1 MPTLFRRAIMAFLCL
16 AATASATPALAQGG
30 TSATDRQAIEQIVRD
45 YLLEHPEVVLEA
57 LEALQHRE
65 EMAQAERQRA
75 ALAASREALT
85 GTAAGPVAGNPA
97 GDVTLVEFF
106 DYQCGYCKSVHPS
119 LKALLSRD
127 GELRV
132 VFKEFP
138 ILGPAS
144 LTAAQAALAA
154 ERQGKY
160 LEMHNALMELR
171 GTLDDAK
178 ILRAAASVG
187 LDVER
192 LKADM
197 ESPDVLAQIE
207 RNLRLAETLGVNGTP
222 AFVVGDEIVPGAVPL
237 EHLQQLIARERAG

>member
-1 MPTLFRRAIMAFLCL
+1 MPTPFRRAITAFLCL
-16 AATASATPALAQGG
+16 ATVVPAAPALAQGG
-30 TSATDRQAIEQIVRD
+30 VPETDRQAIEQVVRD
-45 YLLEHPEVVLEA
+45 YLLAHPEVIIEA
-57 LEALQHRE
+57 LTAFRQRE
-65 EMAQAERQRA
+65 EMAQAEQQREV
-75 ALAASREALT
+75 LAANREALA
-85 GTAAGPVAGNPA
+85 GAAAGPVAGNPT

-127 GELRV
+127 GDLRV

-144 LTAAQAALAA
+144 LTAARAALAA
-154 ERQGKY
+154 ERQGRY

-171 GTLDDAK
+171 GTLDNAK
-178 ILRAAASVG
+178 ILRVAASVG

-197 ESPDVLAQIE
+197 EAPDILAQIE
-207 RNLRLAETLGVNGTP
+207 RNRDLAEALGIDGTP
-222 AFVVGDEIVPGAVPL
+222 AFVIGDEIVPGAVPL
-237 EHLQQLIARERAG
+237 EHLQELIAQERAG